1 LTDPRAE
8 VLDSL
13 LQLTQDCLRALR
25 NGTSDLAPY
34 DTQRDALLGRLQAL
48 DEAQGEPSAPVRE
61 RLERLRALNEAL
73 VAEVRGVMKETEE
86 RLKGVAKGRRG
97 MSGYRDSAKGPSSGA
112 KLGRG

>member
-25 NGTSDLAPY
+25 NGTSDLSPY

-48 DEAQGEPSAPVRE
+48 DGALGEPTEPVRE

-73 VAEVRGVMKETEE
+73 VGEVRAVMSETEE
-86 RLKGVAKGRRG
+86 RLQGMAKGRRG
-97 MSGYRDSAKGPSSGA
+97 MSGYRDSAKGATTGA